1 MINIFLPG
9 VDWKLYFHGRVFY
22 ERNCYEGELCNVWC
36 NKSFSLK
43 CVDAFI
49 PSLLWLFHHKVAL
62 LSYFLLILKGIFIC
76 FYCLLS
82 VTRFAFIENKLV
94 NARDT
99 FTAAGIFLG
108 FIISIISHHTFAIFY
123 TMYPRVPH
131 SFYFDFVSSDRLSK
145 WMCQRVV
152 TMKQL
157 LPVWWMMCFLLYRRP
172 SGKKA
177 QSSNPELKIS
187 EYPMAQYSESR
198 IFMYWTVVWL
208 LTGL

>member
-62 LSYFLLILKGIFIC
+62 FSYFLLTLKGIFIC

-82 VTRFAFIENKLV
+82 VTRFAFIENELV
-94 NARDT
+94 NATDT

-123 TMYPRVPH
+123 TMYSRVPH
-131 SFYFDFVSSDRLSK
+131 SFTLILFLLRGCQNGCVRGWWRWSSYFQYGGWCVFYCTEGCQVRKHSLQILSWKYQSILWQNTVKVESSCTGLWFDF
-145 WMCQRVV
+145 
-152 TMKQL
+152 
-157 LPVWWMMCFLLYRRP
+157 
-172 SGKKA
+172 
-177 QSSNPELKIS
+177 
-187 EYPMAQYSESR
+187 
-198 IFMYWTVVWL
+198 
-208 LTGL
+208 

>member
-1 MINIFLPG
+1 MEEYFMRETVMKVSCTMFDVIRVSPSNAWMHSSLASCDFFTINTTEF
-9 VDWKLYFHGRVFY
+9 
-22 ERNCYEGELCNVWC
+22 
-36 NKSFSLK
+36 
-43 CVDAFI
+43 FI
-49 PSLLWLFHHKVAL
+49 LHPVEAL
-62 LSYFLLILKGIFIC
+62 HSYFLLILKGIFIC

-82 VTRFAFIENKLV
+82 VTRFAFIENELV
-94 NARDT
+94 NATDT

-108 FIISIISHHTFAIFY
+108 FIISILSHHTFAIFY

-131 SFYFDFVSSDRLSK
+131 SFYFGFFSSDRLSK

-157 LPVWWMMCFLLYRRP
+157 LPVWWMMCFLLYRRL

-187 EYPMAQYSESR
+187 EYPMAQYRESR
-198 IFMYWTVVWL
+198 IFMYWTVV
-208 LTGL
+208 